1 MAERGTGTRKVRQK
15 VAAPSAKKAAAPSAK
30 KAAPPNAKKAS
41 PARAKKAAA
50 PTVKSARKPSA
61 KKSATA
67 SKPTAAAKLSAAN
80 GKVEALERERDQ
92 LKEQL
97 ADAMAQITR
106 LQEARDEAVN
116 RIDWAIDSL
125 HNVLEKDA

>member
-1 MAERGTGTRKVRQK
+1 MAERGTGTRKVKQ
-15 VAAPSAKKAAAPSAK
+15 KAAAP
-30 KAAPPNAKKAS
+30 
-41 PARAKKAAA
+41 RAKKPAA
-50 PTVKSARKPSA
+50 PRAKSATGKPSA
-61 KKSATA
+61 KKSAA
-67 SKPTAAAKLSAAN
+67 SSKPTAAAKRSVAN
-80 GKVEALERERDQ
+80 GMFEALERERDQ

-97 ADAMAQITR
+97 ADAMAQIAR